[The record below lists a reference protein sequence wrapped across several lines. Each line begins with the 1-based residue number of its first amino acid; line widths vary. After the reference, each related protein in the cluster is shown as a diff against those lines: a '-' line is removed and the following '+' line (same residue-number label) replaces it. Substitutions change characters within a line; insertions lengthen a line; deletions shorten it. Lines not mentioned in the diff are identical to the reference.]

1 MLLSFLHLIFQY
13 LQILH
18 ILKLNN
24 STNILRNLLPYL
36 SLYLLTCKCFL
47 VLNFLLQLYSRKK
60 RFKQYKLILKHLLCH
75 SVSFISFSN
84 LNRSKKKVFL
94 QRFHRF
100 IRSKIEQNF
109 QNVKKI
115 PWSMEHRHL

>member
-1 MLLSFLHLIFQY
+1 MLRSFLHLIFQY

-60 RFKQYKLILKHLLCH
+60 RFKQYNLILKHLLCH

-84 LNRSKKKVFL
+84 LYRSKKQVFL
-94 QRFHRF
+94 QLFHRF